1 MRLLLPAP
9 VLVLPTINSVNLNQA
24 NSASGNNIAIGSP
37 FATQTLVQV
46 QGNSA
51 DIRQGR

>member
-9 VLVLPTINSVNLNQA
+9 VFVLPTINSVNLNQV
-24 NSASGNNIAIGSP
+24 NSASGNNIAVGSP
-37 FATQTLVQV
+37 FATQTLVQQ

-51 DIRQGR
+51 TIAQGR